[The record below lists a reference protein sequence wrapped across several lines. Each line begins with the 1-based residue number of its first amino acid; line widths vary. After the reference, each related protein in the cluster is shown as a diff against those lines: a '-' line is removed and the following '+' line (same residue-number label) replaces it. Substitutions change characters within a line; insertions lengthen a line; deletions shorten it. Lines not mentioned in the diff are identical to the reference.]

1 MTTTTKRLADIM
13 ENLSPE
19 EKAKLIIE
27 DLFRDKPTLSPKA
40 QQKALRAMPREEGL
54 RYNAYIDRYN
64 RLKGSIRLLQDMSY
78 QAANDLYARDRILF
92 YQHALHEVVDALD
105 FPTSSTTSPANLAG
119 EALLVN
125 NPNLKPGKP
134 LELKLY
140 GATLRLGVWG
150 RKRHTSS
157 PRNTPQVE
165 LHEKPV
171 AALDMYAQR
180 IRETAADMK
189 AILHYIVEEAQE
201 MDLEF
206 LQGWAHA
213 AVESVRQHD
222 RSSSEIILDSFM
234 EVARKEGREEGWE
247 AVREDARDAL
257 DLFVTGLPGVQKD
270 GKVDWHMVRQELED
284 HDPREAWGSGVFP
297 VDDRWSLM
305 WEDLEENAETLRRIR
320 EAPLDFIPSSED
332 NKKYQSV
339 RPTVL
344 KLMKDIAR
352 KKSGN
357 E

>member
-13 ENLSPE
+13 EKLSPE
-19 EKAKLIIE
+19 EKAKLIVE

-40 QQKALRAMPREEGL
+40 QQKALRAMNREEGL
-54 RYNAYIDRYN
+54 RYNAYLDRYN
-64 RLKGSIRLLQDMSY
+64 RLKGALRLLQDLSY
-78 QAANDLYARDRILF
+78 QASGDLYARDRILF
-92 YQHALHEVVDALD
+92 YQHALHEVVDALE
-105 FPTSSTTSPANLAG
+105 FPTSSTTSPANNAG

-150 RKRHTSS
+150 RKRRTSS
-157 PRNTPQVE
+157 PSNTPQVE
-165 LHEKPV
+165 LHKKPL

-189 AILHYIVEEAQE
+189 AIHHHIVEEAQE

-234 EVARKEGREEGWE
+234 EVARKEGRE

-257 DLFVTGLPGVQKD
+257 NLFVTGLPGVQED
-270 GKVDWHMVRQELED
+270 GKVDWHMVRQELSD
-284 HDPREAWGSGVFP
+284 RDPREAWGSGQP
-297 VDDRWSLM
+297 VDDRWALV

-320 EAPLDFIPSSED
+320 EAPLDFIPSSWD
-332 NKKYQSV
+332 NKQYQSIK
-339 RPTVL
+339 PAVL
-344 KLMKDIAR
+344 KLMKDIVR
-352 KKSGN
+352 KRSDN